1 MRKKRGLFLR
11 KIENMKKIHRRKVC
25 HNHAKKD
32 DGRKKR
38 FEWLPRILSLS
49 ESDAFKEDGSVSRVS
64 LSVSPSVFLRVLYPL
79 REDMPARM
87 ISSTRRRLEAMTAQ
101 ELRSC
106 TFTLRTRGR
115 KVERKEI

>member
-1 MRKKRGLFLR
+1 MR

-49 ESDAFKEDGSVSRVS
+49 ESDAFKEDGSVSLVS
-64 LSVSPSVFLRVLYPL
+64 LSVSPSVSQGRLSFEGGHASAHDLVDEEEVGGDDGARVEKLHFHSACTRKNG
-79 REDMPARM
+79 REKREFK
-87 ISSTRRRLEAMTAQ
+87 TR
-101 ELRSC
+101 
-106 TFTLRTRGR
+106 
-115 KVERKEI
+115 